1 MRILVTGGFG
11 FIGSEF
17 SSLAHKSGHHLTII
31 DKMTYAADTEN
42 LSPELKSKACI
53 SNLDI
58 SDSKTLTEF
67 LSAQE
72 SFDYIVNFAAES
84 HVDRSIKNG
93 VVFVNSNVLGTVNL
107 LEYLKNH
114 PETKMLQVSTDE
126 VYGSIDQG
134 SWNEDF
140 PLSPR
145 SPYSSSKASA
155 ELFCLSYQTTHNVK
169 VVITRCANNFGPRQ
183 SAEKL
188 IPTII
193 SSVLDGRKIPI
204 YGDGHNRREWIYV
217 ADHAAALLRIVE
229 GNPKHVVY
237 NIGGTEMTNLELAA
251 QLVQILGVPQ
261 SEIVHVTDRLGHD
274 KRYSVN
280 HSRFV
285 LEFGKIQNDEIA
297 SSLINTVDWY
307 KSNLE
312 WLHRSQSRLSV

>member
-1 MRILVTGGFG
+1 MTGGFG

>member
-1 MRILVTGGFG
+1 MTGGFG

-17 SSLAHKSGHHLTII
+17 ASLAFKSGHDLTII
-31 DKMTYAADTEN
+31 DKMTYAADIEN
-42 LSPELKSKACI
+42 LTPEIRSKACI

-58 SDSKTLTEF
+58 ADSNAITEF
-67 LSAQE
+67 LSVQK

-114 PETKMLQVSTDE
+114 PETRMLQVSTDE
-126 VYGSIDQG
+126 VYGSINQG
-134 SWNEDF
+134 SWNEEF
-140 PLSPR
+140 PVSPR

-155 ELFCLSYQTTHNVK
+155 ELFCISYQTTHNVK

-193 SSVLDGRKIPI
+193 SSILDGKKVPI
-204 YGDGHNRREWIYV
+204 YGDGQNRREWIYV
-217 ADHAAALLRIVE
+217 GDHAAALLKIVE
-229 GNPKHVVY
+229 GNPRHSVY
-237 NIGGTEMTNLELAA
+237 NIGGTEMTNLELASL
-251 QLVQILGVPQ
+251 LVQILGAPL

-274 KRYSVN
+274 RRYSVD
-280 HSRFV
+280 HSRYIS
-285 LEFGKIQNDEIA
+285 EFGKIQTDETA
-297 SSLINTVDWY
+297 SLLVNTVNWY

-312 WLHRSQSRLSV
+312 WLRRSQSRLSL